1 MDTVTNAFPS
11 PGGGLSGPRTVLNAE
26 HEMFRDAVR
35 RFFERHVAPNHRQWE
50 RDGIVPKSLWLEAGA
65 QGLLCPMLAEE
76 YGGAGGDFGHSAV
89 IIEEIARFNASG
101 VGFPLHSD
109 IVVPYIADLA
119 RPEKKREW
127 LPRMARGELIGAIAM
142 TEPGMG
148 SDLKAVR
155 ATARREGGHYVI
167 DGSKTFISNGQ
178 NAGIVIVV
186 AKTDP
191 AAGRKGISLICVE
204 EGTPGFTRGRNL
216 EKIGLHAQDT
226 SELFFDN
233 VRVPLANLLGEENKG
248 FSYLIRNLPQERLV
262 IAIRAATGMEA
273 MLERTVAYAKERQA
287 FGQPVIDF
295 QHNRF
300 KLAEAKAQAA
310 MFRVF
315 ADHCLG
321 LHLRGELTVELAAAA
336 KLLGAEMQ
344 NRLFDD
350 FLQVHGGYG
359 YMAEYEIGRAWAD
372 ARVGRIYGGSSEIM
386 KEIIGRTL

>member
-1 MDTVTNAFPS
+1 MDTVANAYTT
-11 PGGGLSGPRTVLNAE
+11 GGLAGPRTVLNEE

-35 RFFERHVAPNHRQWE
+35 RFFERHVVPHHREWE
-50 RDGIVPKSLWLEAGA
+50 RERVVPRSLWLEAGA

-89 IIEEIARFNASG
+89 IIEEIARTNASG

-119 RPEKKREW
+119 TEERKRKW
-127 LPRMARGELIGAIAM
+127 LPRMARGEVIGAIAM

-155 ATARREGGHYVI
+155 TTARREGGDYLI
-167 DGSKTFISNGQ
+167 DGQKTFISNGQ
-178 NAGIVIVV
+178 NAGLVIVV

-204 EGTPGFTRGRNL
+204 EGTPGFSRGRNL

-226 SELFFDN
+226 SELFFDG
-233 VRVPLANLLGEENKG
+233 VRVPAGNLLGEENKG

-262 IAIRAATGMEA
+262 IAVRAAMGMEV

-287 FGQPVIDF
+287 FGQSVIDF

-300 KLAEAKAQAA
+300 RLAEAKAQAT

-315 ADHCLG
+315 ADHCLA

-336 KLLGAEMQ
+336 KLLGSEMQ

-350 FLQVHGGYG
+350 FLQIHGGYG